1 MRLTGSSA
9 GKTAA
14 SALEYARNS
23 AIGSAWYATSPNV
36 WLMRSGLNLLL
47 RPRAIS
53 RQNRMVRL
61 LES

>member
-14 SALEYARNS
+14 SALQYARNP
-23 AIGSAWYATSPNV
+23 AAGSGWYATSPNV
-36 WLMRSGLNLLL
+36 WLMPSGQNLPL